1 MSNARVLLSL
11 TEPESKTLPPGN
23 RARVSELPESIC
35 KKTLAKNPQ
44 RRSSNRLLKSIV
56 RCNVSADGSCSSDSS
71 ANVSSMKKPNFRRPR
86 MLNGV
91 KKSVKIVPDGIDLS
105 TLPES
110 VLEKRRCGWIT
121 PKSDPLYAS
130 FHNEE
135 WGVPVH
141 DDRKLF
147 ELLVLSEALGE
158 LSWPTILNKRDTFRI
173 SSYIFRF
180 NISFISISVFLLV
193 WLLDLFGRRLFDN
206 FDAASI
212 AKFTEKKILLL
223 KASGSTL
230 LSEPKLRA
238 VVENARQTLKVVE
251 EFGSFS
257 NYCWSFVNHKPIVN
271 GFRYARQVPV
281 KTPKAEA
288 MSKDMMRRGF
298 RCVGPTVIYSFMQT
312 AGIVNDHL
320 SSCFRYK
327 ECNSNFKDCES
338 KVEEMKALVK
348 AVEKTCLLLA

>member
-158 LSWPTILNKRDTFRI
+158 LSWPTILNKRDTFR
-173 SSYIFRF
+173 
-180 NISFISISVFLLV
+180 
-193 WLLDLFGRRLFDN
+193 RLFDN